1 MPMNILRKLST
12 LVKAMALRSPDQR
25 PAETIGVPQQG
36 HGAGPE
42 RGADSERGA
51 ELQRTTT
58 SAQQASNR
66 HADAAHRPLDR
77 SRVADLLARQDKAG
91 EDTSTQRKKGDRS

>member
-25 PAETIGVPQQG
+25 PAETIEAPQQG
-36 HGAGPE
+36 HGAGP
-42 RGADSERGA
+42 ERGA